1 MIYKDRN
8 FKATF
13 KLNFNLSF
21 LPILHYSAQCYKTN
35 LSSSGYAD
43 IIHFFL
49 KILFIVYVQIQYYT
63 KKLDRHSLKYSNSN
77 KICAASGEF
86 PLVKLQGNFPQSIFN
101 YLMNIFAT
109 ISITKHKNWSQF
121 SLESSLPGP
130 KPSTSK
136 TKDLDN
142 D

>member
-43 IIHFFL
+43 IIYFFL
-49 KILFIVYVQIQYYT
+49 KILFIVYVQIQHYT
-63 KKLDRHSLKYSNSN
+63 KKLDRHSLKYS
-77 KICAASGEF
+77 KF
-86 PLVKLQGNFPQSIFN
+86 
-101 YLMNIFAT
+101 
-109 ISITKHKNWSQF
+109 
-121 SLESSLPGP
+121 
-130 KPSTSK
+130 
-136 TKDLDN
+136 
-142 D
+142 